1 MTNGQEQKSPEEPG
15 QEEAQIVGDRQE
27 QATGRFS
34 KEPEGGVDEKDDER
48 QEGLP
53 GPPKQTEAK
62 LGEETVDEGKEDL
75 QDTQEQAKA
84 KFGESQRK
92 LPGRPLSAAAVAA
105 VAVALLL
112 LVLLRRRR
120 G

>member
-1 MTNGQEQKSPEEPG
+1 MTNGQEQKSPEEAG
-15 QEEAQIVGDRQE
+15 EAEAQVSGDRQE
-27 QATGRFS
+27 QATEGRFS
-34 KEPEGGVDEKDDER
+34 KEPEGGIDEKDDER

-53 GPPKQTEAK
+53 GPQEQTEAK
-62 LGEETVDEGKEDL
+62 LGEESKEDL
-75 QDTQEQAKA
+75 QDTQEEAKA
-84 KFGESQRK
+84 KFGEEQGK

-112 LVLLRRRR
+112 LLLLRRRR

>member
-1 MTNGQEQKSPEEPG
+1 MTKRQEQKSPEEAG
-15 QEEAQIVGDRQE
+15 QEEAQVVGDRQE
-27 QATGRFS
+27 QATEGRFS

-53 GPPKQTEAK
+53 GPQEQTEVK
-62 LGEETVDEGKEDL
+62 LSEEGKEDL
-75 QDTQEQAKA
+75 QDTQEEAKA
-84 KFGESQRK
+84 KFGEEQGK

-112 LVLLRRRR
+112 LLLLRRRR